1 MDNLEY
7 QFRTCFRGFHKDD
20 VAEYIKITEAQH
32 QQELH
37 QLQQI
42 NDDLRKENLS
52 LQQQLDLMIMFTP
65 PQESAP
71 VAETPDTLMNKELEA
86 YRRAQAVERNA
97 KDRARQLHRQL
108 DVICAETMDEYRVTD
123 AAVNQTL
130 QLISAQM
137 EALAKSYQALSAF
150 TEASRK
156 KLASITD
163 LHLDLDDH
171 NLRK

>member
-71 VAETPDTLMNKELEA
+71 VTETPDTLMNKELEA

-108 DVICAETMDEYRVTD
+108 DAICAETMDEYRVTD

-130 QLISAQM
+130 QVISAQM
-137 EALAKSYQALSAF
+137 DALAESYRALSAF
-150 TEASRK
+150 TESSRQ
-156 KLASITD
+156 KLASING
-163 LHLDLDDH
+163 LHISPEE
-171 NLRK
+171 NTGRK

>member
-71 VAETPDTLMNKELEA
+71 VTETPDTLMNKELEA

-108 DVICAETMDEYRVTD
+108 DAICAETMDEYRVID

-130 QLISAQM
+130 QVISAQM
-137 EALAKSYQALSAF
+137 DALAESYRALSAF
-150 TEASRK
+150 TESSRQ
-156 KLASITD
+156 KLASING
-163 LHLDLDDH
+163 LHISPEE
-171 NLRK
+171 NTGRK